1 MQIGMCSHPDGPE
14 GFLAVRN
21 HLMFQSNAKGGSM
34 TNTTIQKIF
43 CRTIYDSRGVETLEV
58 DICTAGGG
66 FGRAAAP
73 FGAPGSRGEFE
84 APAYAAGGLTVS
96 MEILAREIIPRLIGS
111 DARDLGAVDDLLRE
125 IDGTANFE
133 RIGGNTSTVVSTAA
147 AKAAADTLNMP
158 LFRLLAGDR
167 LDLHL
172 PLPLGNIVG
181 GGAHSLGPAPDMQ
194 EHLVVALGCPSLKK
208 ALAVNLAVHEEAGR
222 LLEKK
227 DPSFAGGTDDENA
240 WTANLDDLQALEII
254 AAAAAA
260 VGGREGLEI
269 RMGLDLAADRFW
281 KAEKKKYVYA
291 REGRERTTVEQ
302 IDYLSDLID
311 RFRLLY
317 VEDGFHSNDYEAF
330 AELNRRCGDRCLIC
344 ADDIYASNPE
354 RTRTGVRKK
363 SAGAMIVKPNQVG
376 TISGAEETARIAR
389 NGGLHVIV
397 SHRSG
402 ETVDESIAHLAVA
415 WGATM
420 LKTGVK
426 GGERL
431 AKLNELI
438 RIEEANA
445 SMRICPWKGPGR

>member
-1 MQIGMCSHPDGPE
+1 
-14 GFLAVRN
+14 
-21 HLMFQSNAKGGSM
+21 M
-34 TNTTIQKIF
+34 TETTIQKI
-43 CRTIYDSRGVETLEV
+43 CYRTIYDSRGVETLEV

-84 APAYAAGGLTVS
+84 APAYAAGGLAVS
-96 MEILAREIIPRLIGS
+96 MEILSREIIPRLTGM
-111 DARDLGAVDDLLRE
+111 DARDLGAVDALLRE
-125 IDGTANFE
+125 IDDTANFE
-133 RIGGNTSTVVSTAA
+133 RIGGNTSTVISTAA
-147 AKAAADTLNMP
+147 AKAAADALKTP
-158 LFRLLAGDR
+158 LFRLLAGEKTG
-167 LDLHL
+167 LHL
-172 PLPLGNIVG
+172 PLPLGNIIG

-208 ALAVNLAVHEEAGR
+208 AVAVNLAVHEEVGR

-240 WTANLDDLQALEII
+240 WTANLDDVQALEVI

-260 VGGREGLEI
+260 VADREGVEI
-269 RMGLDLAADRFW
+269 RMGLDLAADRLW

-291 REGRERTTVEQ
+291 REGRERTTAEQ
-302 IDYLSDLID
+302 IDYLTGLVD

-317 VEDGFHSNDYEAF
+317 VEDGFHSNDYGAF
-330 AELNRRCGDRCLIC
+330 AELNRRCGDRCLVC

-354 RTRTGVRKK
+354 RTQTGIRKK

-376 TISGAEETARIAR
+376 TISGAGETARIAGT
-389 NGGLHVIV
+389 GGLKVIL

-402 ETVDESIAHLAVA
+402 ETIDDSIAHLAVA

-438 RIEEANA
+438 RIEAANA
-445 SMRICPWKGPGR
+445 AVPICPWKGPGR

>member
-1 MQIGMCSHPDGPE
+1 
-14 GFLAVRN
+14 
-21 HLMFQSNAKGGSM
+21 M
-34 TNTTIQKIF
+34 TDTTIQRISY
-43 CRTIYDSRGVETLEV
+43 RTIYDSRGVETLEV
-58 DICTAGGG
+58 DVFTTNGG

-84 APAYAAGGLTVS
+84 APAYAAGGLRAS
-96 MEILAREIIPRLIGS
+96 MEILSREIVPRLTGM
-111 DARDLGAVDDLLRE
+111 DARNLPAVDGLLCDV
-125 IDGTANFE
+125 DGTANFE
-133 RIGGNTSTVVSTAA
+133 RIGGNTSTAVSTAA
-147 AKAAADTLNMP
+147 AKAAADALKMP
-158 LFRLLAGDR
+158 LFRLLTGER
-167 LDLHL
+167 TGLHL
-172 PLPLGNIVG
+172 PLPLGNIIG

-208 ALAVNLAVHEEAGR
+208 AVAVNLAVHEEVGR

-240 WTANLDDLQALEII
+240 WTANLDDVQALGLITE
-254 AAAAAA
+254 AVAA
-260 VGGREGLEI
+260 VSDREGVEI
-269 RMGLDLAADRFW
+269 RMGLDLAADRLW
-281 KAEKKKYVYA
+281 KAENKKYVYA
-291 REGRERTTVEQ
+291 REGRERTTAEQ
-302 IDYLSDLID
+302 IDYLTGLVD

-317 VEDGFHSNDYEAF
+317 VEDGFHSNDYDAF
-330 AELNRRCGDRCLIC
+330 AELNRRCGDRCLVC

-354 RTRTGVRKK
+354 RTRTGIRKK

-376 TISGAEETARIAR
+376 TITGAEESARIAR

-402 ETVDESIAHLAVA
+402 ETVDDSIAHLAVA

-445 SMRICPWKGPGR
+445 SMRISPWKGPGR